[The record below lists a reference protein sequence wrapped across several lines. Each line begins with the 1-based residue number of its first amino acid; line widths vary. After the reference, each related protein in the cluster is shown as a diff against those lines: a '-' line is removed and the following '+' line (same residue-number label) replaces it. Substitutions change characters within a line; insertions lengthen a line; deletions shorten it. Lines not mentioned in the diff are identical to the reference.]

1 MPFSKSDHARIHCF
15 QGQIL
20 VGSVRVRRHLTP
32 KQKSNGMRVVPHRLH
47 RRRHSRG
54 THKYSSTNQC
64 ISHPS
69 SSRTRPT
76 LAGTSDGPVW
86 ELSLSRSRYTRWIRQ
101 AQVKTWKRKRSSRSQ
116 TRRQG
121 DSTMTSPQA
130 ETRLHLRPYP
140 SPLARSQSE
149 THRDIPQRTGRRARR
164 ERKLGL
170 SRRPLVLAP
179 R

>member
-1 MPFSKSDHARIHCF
+1 MRSIGRGELVKSEQSIYLLAEGLSWYFKLCKQLYCHSTDPSSVWSPSTPVSLFGCRWCYLVPFSKSDHARIHCF

-20 VGSVRVRRHLTP
+20 VGSVRVRRNLTP

-47 RRRHSRG
+47 RRRHPRG

-86 ELSLSRSRYTRWIRQ
+86 EL
-101 AQVKTWKRKRSSRSQ
+101 
-116 TRRQG
+116 
-121 DSTMTSPQA
+121 
-130 ETRLHLRPYP
+130 
-140 SPLARSQSE
+140 
-149 THRDIPQRTGRRARR
+149 
-164 ERKLGL
+164 
-170 SRRPLVLAP
+170 
-179 R
+179 

>member
-1 MPFSKSDHARIHCF
+1 
-15 QGQIL
+15 
-20 VGSVRVRRHLTP
+20 
-32 KQKSNGMRVVPHRLH
+32 MRVVPHRLH

-116 TRRQG
+116 TRRQS
-121 DSTMTSPQA
+121 DSTMTSPA
-130 ETRLHLRPYP
+130 GRD
-140 SPLARSQSE
+140 SPTSSSASIAAG
-149 THRDIPQRTGRRARR
+149 TIPVRDTQGHPPANWEAGT
-164 ERKLGL
+164 ERKKTRSKPQTAGLGAPMSKEL
-170 SRRPLVLAP
+170 CLDGASSRP
-179 R
+179 